1 MRTVLFGLLSCLFA
15 VACVDSE
22 PPQLPVFPGAQSGD
36 EDASTE
42 EEEEEEEE
50 VGEDGASEDTDA
62 GSSPSDEDV
71 PEKPSEPEDTSTGGS
86 GDSQE
91 EADGMECQSCEEYG
105 DPGPCNTYDC
115 DCSVV
120 PANEGEG
127 CEGSDPCFEA
137 GTCQAG
143 ECVAG
148 NPVVCEDGIECTADS
163 CDPETG
169 CVHEPNDGVCEDGN
183 PCTAT
188 SCSAEQGCISES
200 VNGPCDDGDP
210 CSTGDQCADGVC
222 AGEDVAN
229 CGCVEDSD
237 CAEFDDDNLCN
248 GQVLCAGGCQLDLFT
263 VVNCPES
270 GNPCAISVCEPAT
283 GTCTTA
289 PVDAG
294 APCDDGD
301 PCTSGDSCNN
311 GTCSGDAG
319 APAGVPAMQI
329 VRSWRMEMRA
339 TGPWRVLGDSVV

>member
-36 EDASTE
+36 EDAST
-42 EEEEEEEE
+42 EEEEEEE

-127 CEGSDPCFEA
+127 ARVPIPASRQEPARPVNASR
-137 GTCQAG
+137 GTLWFARM
-143 ECVAG
+143 ESNVPPIAATRKRDVSMS
-148 NPVVCEDGIECTADS
+148 PT
-163 CDPETG
+163 T
-169 CVHEPNDGVCEDGN
+169 GVCEDGN

-248 GQVLCAGGCQLDLFT
+248 GQVLCAGGRA
-263 VVNCPES
+263 NS
-270 GNPCAISVCEPAT
+270 
-283 GTCTTA
+283 TCL
-289 PVDAG
+289 
-294 APCDDGD
+294 
-301 PCTSGDSCNN
+301 
-311 GTCSGDAG
+311 
-319 APAGVPAMQI
+319 
-329 VRSWRMEMRA
+329 RW
-339 TGPWRVLGDSVV
+339 